1 MAELVVGENS
11 YISLD
16 EANSLVENNYISF
29 SDEYKFWS
37 SLSDNDKAVMVLNA
51 TNLITDDTFLWKGV
65 RADSEQNLVF
75 PRKLE
80 NDDIIEFSD
89 KMKIGLIELVMRMNA
104 TNFNKFGQLIKNGI
118 SSFSDGAGMSVK
130 FVDNIVNKISGKN
143 SVDRIPVDIFNKY
156 FIEYTWLVFYGG

>member
-1 MAELVVGENS
+1 ML
-11 YISLD
+11 
-16 EANSLVENNYISF
+16 
-29 SDEYKFWS
+29 
-37 SLSDNDKAVMVLNA
+37 VLNG
-51 TNLITDDTFLWKGV
+51 TNLISDDTFLWKGV
-65 RADSEQNLVF
+65 RVDSEQSLVF

-80 NDDIIEFSD
+80 NGDIIGFSD

-104 TNFNKFGQLIKNGI
+104 TNFSKFAKLIHNGI

>member
-16 EANSLVENNYISF
+16 EANSLVENNYTSF

-37 SLSDNDKAVMVLNA
+37 SLSDNDKTVLVLNG
-51 TNLITDDTFLWKGV
+51 TNLISDDTFLWKGV
-65 RADSEQNLVF
+65 RVDSEQSLVF

-80 NDDIIEFSD
+80 NGDIIGFSD

-104 TNFNKFGQLIKNGI
+104 TNFSKFAKLIHNGI

>member
-16 EANSLVENNYISF
+16 EANSLVENNYTSF

-37 SLSDNDKAVMVLNA
+37 SLSDNDKTVLVLNG
-51 TNLITDDTFLWKGV
+51 TNLISDDTFLWKGV

-80 NDDIIEFSD
+80 NGDIIGFSD
-89 KMKIGLIELVMRMNA
+89 EMKIGLIELVMRMNA
-104 TNFNKFGQLIKNGI
+104 MNFNKFGQLLMHGI
-118 SSFSDGAGMSVK
+118 SSFSDGAGMSIK